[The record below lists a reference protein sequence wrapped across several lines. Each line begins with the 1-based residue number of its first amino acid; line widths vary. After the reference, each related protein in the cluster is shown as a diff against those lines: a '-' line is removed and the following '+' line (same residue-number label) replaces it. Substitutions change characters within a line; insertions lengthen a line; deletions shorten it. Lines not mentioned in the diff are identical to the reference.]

1 MTKSIWKPP
10 FINRDIRKILY
21 KEVTLTPINTHS
33 RRTTITTELVGRRF
47 VVYNGRAYTST
58 VFTVTTNMVGHKLG
72 EFSVTKSH
80 GPEIHKDNKIVR
92 KSQKRLKQLL
102 AQKQKRR
109 TKKIN
114 RKGKNKTGKMKNLK
128 KKK

>member
-1 MTKSIWKPP
+1 MTRSIWKPP
-10 FINRDIRKILY
+10 FINRDIRKVLST
-21 KEVTLTPINTHS
+21 EVNLTPIMTRS

-72 EFSVTKSH
+72 EFSITKAH
-80 GPEIHKDNKIVR
+80 GPAIHKDNKIVR
-92 KSQKRLKQLL
+92 KSQKRLKHLL

-109 TKKIN
+109 SKKIK
-114 RKGKNKTGKMKNLK
+114 RKGKTGKMKNLK

>member
-1 MTKSIWKPP
+1 MAKSIWKPL
-10 FINRDIRKILY
+10 FINRDVRKFFF
-21 KEVTLTPINTHS
+21 KKVTLTPIKTHS
-33 RRTTITTELVGRRF
+33 RRATITTELVGRIF
-47 VVYNGRAYTST
+47 IVYNGFSHRLKS
-58 VFTVTTNMVGHKLG
+58 FTVTTNMVGHKLG
-72 EFSVTKSH
+72 EFSITKDH
-80 GPEIHKDNKIVR
+80 GPAIHKDNKIVR

-109 TKKIN
+109 TKKIK